1 MLCLLRQYFCWP
13 GTHVDQA
20 GFELRNL
27 LLGWG
32 VQSLLNTEGIV
43 KTLTKGL
50 TWLKIQNSS
59 LAVEVGRSVSM
70 NTACSGERLPQTL
83 DFQIQ
88 CENQMSLVLAF
99 VSLGH

>member
-1 MLCLLRQYFCWP
+1 MLNP
-13 GTHVDQA
+13 K
-20 GFELRNL
+20 
-27 LLGWG
+27 
-32 VQSLLNTEGIV
+32 GIV

-50 TWLKIQNSS
+50 TWLKIQ

-70 NTACSGERLPQTL
+70 NTACSGERLPQTP

-88 CENQMSLVLAF
+88 CENQMSLGLAF

>member
-1 MLCLLRQYFCWP
+1 M
-13 GTHVDQA
+13 
-20 GFELRNL
+20 
-27 LLGWG
+27 
-32 VQSLLNTEGIV
+32 LNTEGIV

-70 NTACSGERLPQTL
+70 NTACSGERLPL
-83 DFQIQ
+83 IQ